1 MQVVYARCGGIDVHK
16 RCLSAC
22 RIWPDGQVRV
32 EEMRFGTYTC
42 QLQQLA
48 QWFREREVWD
58 VAMEATGPYWR
69 PVWNALEAEGLR
81 LRLANPEHIRAI
93 PGHKTDRHDARWI
106 AELHRHGLV
115 PASFVPCRE
124 QRQLRDLTR
133 LRTKVVQDHN
143 RVVVRLQAVLEDANI
158 KLASVVTDVMGAS
171 GRDMLAGLIEGG
183 ATAAELAQL
192 ARARLRSKRP
202 ELTLALEGNFTSHHA
217 LLVQRLLIQE
227 RAVRQQSQALE
238 RAMERQLTAA
248 DRAAIALWDTIPG
261 VNRRVGA
268 VLAAELG
275 VRTEQFPDAP
285 HAASWVGLCPGNH
298 ESAGK
303 QHSGKTRKGNCWLR
317 TALVEAAWAAA
328 RSKDTYLSALYAR
341 LVPRKGSRR
350 ALVAV
355 AHSILVSAYQMLKTG
370 QPYRELGA
378 DYFARLRPERTVRR
392 LVNRL
397 SGLGYKVE
405 LSPSDG
411 TAPSTA
417 E

>member
-16 RCLSAC
+16 RRIVAC
-22 RIWPDGQVRV
+22 RIWSDPEPVQV
-32 EEMRFGTYTC
+32 EQMCLGSYTS

-48 QWFREREVWD
+48 QWFREREVLD

-69 PVWNALEAEGLR
+69 PVWNVREAEGLR
-81 LRLANPEHIRAI
+81 LTLANPEHIRAV

-115 PASFVPCRE
+115 PASFVPSR
-124 QRQLRDLTR
+124 QPRQLRDLTR

-158 KLASVVTDVMGAS
+158 KLSSVVSDVMGVSA
-171 GRDMLAGLIEGG
+171 RDMLAGLIAGSS
-183 ATAAELAQL
+183 TAAELAQL
-192 ARARLRSKRP
+192 ARGRLQDKRAA
-202 ELTLALEGNFTSHHA
+202 LTLALEGHFTPHHGW
-217 LLVQRLLIQE
+217 LVRRLLIQE
-227 RAVRQQSQALE
+227 RALRQQREALE
-238 RAMERQLTAA
+238 HAIERQLTVADQAA
-248 DRAAIALWDTIPG
+248 MALWDTIPG
-261 VNRRVGA
+261 VNQRVGA

-275 VRTEQFPDAP
+275 VRAEQFCDAQ

-303 QHSGKTRKGNCWLR
+303 QHSGKTRKGNRWLR
-317 TALVEAAWAAA
+317 CALVEAAWAAA
-328 RSKDTYLSALYAR
+328 RSKDTYLAALYAR
-341 LVPRKGSRR
+341 LVVRKGPRR

-370 QPYRELGA
+370 QPYRDLGA

-392 LVNRL
+392 LVDRL
-397 SGLGYKVE
+397 TGLGYQVQ
-405 LSPSDG
+405 LSRSEG
-411 TAPSTA
+411 APVTT